1 MGAAIEE
8 RNLLAGRQTGE
19 APGCTIND
27 LRLQV
32 QETAIKGAGSG
43 YKSLHDAAV
52 LTLMWHTF
60 GRAID
65 TCFTR
70 KNQLSM
76 AASRELFLHIAR
88 IKTSVVQAISY
99 AFPLVPHAATSD
111 LPGKQTYSQEEAI
124 LYLERLE
131 EKDNEVG
138 EPPAKRVRGRPD
150 VSKYI
155 NDLITLVSD
164 RLTKVFAPL
173 SPELTPGLL
182 SQSLRHESAAYAN
195 VSPQLAIRW
204 ISTRGAWLLDSLTK
218 VFAYVGTTT
227 LEEQSAGK
235 C

>member
-1 MGAAIEE
+1 
-8 RNLLAGRQTGE
+8 
-19 APGCTIND
+19 
-27 LRLQV
+27 
-32 QETAIKGAGSG
+32 
-43 YKSLHDAAV
+43 
-52 LTLMWHTF
+52 
-60 GRAID
+60 
-65 TCFTR
+65 
-70 KNQLSM
+70 M

-88 IKTSVVQAISY
+88 IKTSVVQGISIY
-99 AFPLVPHAATSD
+99 KASTHWERY